1 MVRIRSP
8 RFVVR
13 LDTRGRWRRRRQR
26 VAGNSSGNGG
36 ASVVRVPAYTCAGAF
51 DGHGESRRAGGGVA
65 INYAEKLRSM
75 EERAPL
81 KY

>member
-1 MVRIRSP
+1 VCAR
-8 RFVVR
+8 
-13 LDTRGRWRRRRQR
+13 
-26 VAGNSSGNGG
+26 
-36 ASVVRVPAYTCAGAF
+36 TCADVYGAF
-51 DGHGESRRAGGGVA
+51 SIGTVRESTCGGGVA

>member
-1 MVRIRSP
+1 MP
-8 RFVVR
+8 
-13 LDTRGRWRRRRQR
+13 T
-26 VAGNSSGNGG
+26 
-36 ASVVRVPAYTCAGAF
+36 YTCAAAF